1 MRTVTVRACLFTAFS
16 FAAAF
21 LWPFKPDLIP
31 FMPFTPVVWFSCI
44 GMVALSVSRFY
55 GVRHAVPAPEL
66 YIFLY
71 TIVLVLF
78 INHVPYQVRTVDL
91 RLLSFDYSFGYAG
104 MIVGKWYRRSAVF
117 GAILGLT
124 YNSLMLAITAVYLAL
139 HGTPLRR
146 RFVVAVVLSGTIIL
160 PLYLICPGAGPRNF
174 LGPGFPW
181 WVPDLSG
188 PLASVAM
195 PPMYPAPSA
204 INAMPSGHFA
214 WTLLLFWFA
223 RRYSSKGAQIAAGIY
238 AALTFLATL
247 GTGEHYVVD
256 LILSFP
262 FAACIWALAHRQ
274 WRLSALGSAV
284 VLGWLVVLREG
295 WALAAPPLVVWL
307 LTGITVGALSRYLVG
322 SNLPAAAAA
331 DADPPAPRV
340 RSAPELH
347 NSYT

>member
-1 MRTVTVRACLFTAFS
+1 
-16 FAAAF
+16 
-21 LWPFKPDLIP
+21 
-31 FMPFTPVVWFSCI
+31 
-44 GMVALSVSRFY
+44 
-55 GVRHAVPAPEL
+55 
-66 YIFLY
+66 
-71 TIVLVLF
+71 
-78 INHVPYQVRTVDL
+78 
-91 RLLSFDYSFGYAG
+91 
-104 MIVGKWYRRSAVF
+104 
-117 GAILGLT
+117 
-124 YNSLMLAITAVYLAL
+124 
-139 HGTPLRR
+139 
-146 RFVVAVVLSGTIIL
+146 
-160 PLYLICPGAGPRNF
+160 
-174 LGPGFPW
+174 
-181 WVPDLSG
+181 
-188 PLASVAM
+188 
-195 PPMYPAPSA
+195 
-204 INAMPSGHFA
+204 MPSGHFA